1 MKRYPSSF
9 RQIACGLI
17 ALCLSPAL
25 QAQSELSTFFM
36 PRSLQTMNLNPAA
49 TDGGTISIG
58 LPSPS
63 FLVSHSGFG
72 FGDLIQQTPGQ
83 DSTFLAVGN
92 VLSQLGDRNRI
103 QAEIRADLLNAA
115 IGIKNFR
122 LLVGANSRMRL
133 DLTYPKDLVQLAW
146 NGNASYLDEALEIG
160 PGVNAMAWQEIYAG
174 VQTGIGDKIRVGG
187 KLKYLSGTGYAGT
200 TRNNLSWTTNSESY
214 AWNFDLDYQLKTAGL
229 DLGDIS
235 AEEIMLD
242 PQIAPAIFEQNHGFA
257 MDVGILFKPIDKLE
271 LGFSAI
277 DIGQISWKGMARTY
291 EVKGNIEFDG
301 IDISP
306 LLRGDSLDFESL
318 PDSLLQ
324 SFDFSETEEPFTTA
338 LPARY
343 NVTVGFEPLRWLR
356 ISSIFQ
362 AERYQN
368 AWNPA
373 LAVGAQVRAGKWL
386 DFGLSWM
393 VRDGQWDIIGLQTS
407 IRTGPVVTYF
417 MTDHIL
423 APLRPDNAQMAH
435 LRVGMNL
442 QFGYKKK

>member
-1 MKRYPSSF
+1 MKRYTLAF
-9 RQIACGLI
+9 RQFACGLA
-17 ALCLSPAL
+17 ALCLGPAL

-36 PRSLQTMNLNPAA
+36 PRSMQTTLLNPAA
-49 TDGGTISIG
+49 TDGGTVSIG
-58 LPSPS
+58 LPSAS

-72 FGDLIQQTPGQ
+72 FGDLVQQSPGQ

-92 VLSQLGDRNRI
+92 VLSQLGDRNRV
-103 QAEIRADLLNAA
+103 QAEIRADLLNLA
-115 IGIKNFR
+115 IGIRGFR
-122 LLVGANSRMRL
+122 LLIGANSRARL
-133 DLTYPKDLVQLAW
+133 DLTYPKDLIQLAW
-146 NGNASYLDEALEIG
+146 NGNAGYLDEALQIG
-160 PGVNAMAWQEIYAG
+160 PGFNAMAWQEIYAG
-174 VQTGIGDKIRVGG
+174 AQAGFGDKIRIGG

-200 TRNNLSWTTNSESY
+200 TRNNLSWTTNAESY
-214 AWNFDLDYQLKTAGL
+214 AWNFDLDYQLRTAGL

-257 MDVGILFKPIDKLE
+257 MDVGILFKPIDKVE
-271 LGFSAI
+271 LGFSAV

-291 EVKGNIEFDG
+291 EATGDVEFDG
-301 IDISP
+301 IDVSP
-306 LLRGDSLDFESL
+306 LLRGDSLSFESL

-324 SFDFSETEEPFTTA
+324 NFDFSETEEPFTTA

-343 NVTVGFEPLRWLR
+343 NITAAFEPLTWLR
-356 ISSIFQ
+356 VSSIFQ

-373 LAVGAQVRAGKWL
+373 LAVGAQARVGKWL

-393 VRDGQWDIIGLQTS
+393 ARDGQWDIIGLQTS
-407 IRTGPVVTYF
+407 VRMGPVVTYF